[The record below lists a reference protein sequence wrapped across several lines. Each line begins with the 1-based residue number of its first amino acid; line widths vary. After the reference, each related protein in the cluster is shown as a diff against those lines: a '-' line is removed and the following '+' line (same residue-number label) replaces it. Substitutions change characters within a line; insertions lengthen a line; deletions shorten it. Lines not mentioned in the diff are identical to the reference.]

1 MNSQFLQL
9 YKPLTRIEFSWNLND
24 AKENLLNKGFSFT
37 KDENKSVVYG
47 KGLISKNNN
56 LVLHLYFNKLDN
68 NLNHIMMHYMRS
80 YTVEKITDSY
90 NKNEIWLTEYYGQP
104 TLETKNQIY
113 NIFHTIRVSKFCKI
127 EHFIKDRFGDEEAVS
142 IEIFDYKTY

>member
-1 MNSQFLQL
+1 MNSRFLQL

-56 LVLHLYFNKLDN
+56 IVLHLYFNKLDN

-80 YTVEKITDSY
+80 YIVEKITDSY

-113 NIFHTIRVSKFCKI
+113 DIFHTTRVSKFYKI

-142 IEIFDYKTY
+142 IEIFDYKTN